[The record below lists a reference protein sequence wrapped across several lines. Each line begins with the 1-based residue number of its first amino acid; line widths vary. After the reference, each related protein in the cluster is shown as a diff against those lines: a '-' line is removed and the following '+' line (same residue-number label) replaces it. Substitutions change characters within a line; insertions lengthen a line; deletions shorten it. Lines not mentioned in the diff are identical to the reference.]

1 MGRVNLN
8 LILDNKLWNENI
20 EDMRKYLKLKY
31 IIFKFNKNLFHIKK
45 YKNIYEEISD
55 LENIIIDKNIK
66 LNSIEKIEEESK
78 EEILTQRKRT
88 EINSSDYWK
97 QKEIKKYEKL
107 SFDEIKEKMD
117 NKETSPE
124 LRKILF
130 NILLKRIRRK

>member
-8 LILDNKLWNENI
+8 LILDNKLWNEKI

-55 LENIIIDKNIK
+55 LENIIFDKNIK

-78 EEILTQRKRT
+78 EEILMQRKRS

>member
-1 MGRVNLN
+1 MIEGDILN
-8 LILDNKLWNENI
+8 WVDLGETMQYLDVYAHRTQF
-20 EDMRKYLKLKY
+20 D
-31 IIFKFNKNLFHIKK
+31 
-45 YKNIYEEISD
+45 IYEEILD

>member
-1 MGRVNLN
+1 MGNVNLN